1 MGHCDLRLITQILSE
16 PQNIALPLF
25 SSRGPL
31 AYVWCGNCG
40 GAEPSGVELAV
51 SLSYS
56 GRMTIIAGLIVS
68 ALLSLLSTPFCS
80 AISPI
85 SLSSLNWT
93 LHNSNGSISIPAA
106 VPGYAL
112 DALHTSGAVGDPLY
126 RYCALPCRLLPFIV
140 TSVSGPT
147 RYHACPCVPY
157 RYMAS
162 YDQLFPMCT
171 SSSKPTRCPRRLF
184 AG

>member
-1 MGHCDLRLITQILSE
+1 MQ
-16 PQNIALPLF
+16 
-25 SSRGPL
+25 
-31 AYVWCGNCG
+31 
-40 GAEPSGVELAV
+40 
-51 SLSYS
+51 SYS
-56 GRMTIIAGLIVS
+56 DRMAISGLLLF

-126 RYCALPCRLLPFIV
+126 RYCALPCRLLPLFIV
-140 TSVSGPT
+140 TSVSAPM
-147 RYHACPCVPY
+147 RVMHAHACHIWRVTI
-157 RYMAS
+157 S
-162 YDQLFPMCT
+162 H
-171 SSSKPTRCPRRLF
+171 TRCAHSPANPILARGRFLQDER
-184 AG
+184 ARSALGDV